1 VFNKFWFD
9 AKNINCFKNGF
20 RVIKDLNLKIP
31 YTENVVL
38 IGPNGSGKSSLIE
51 IINRNI
57 YPVVA
62 NKSKLKIFDKE
73 LINLWE
79 LRNKIST
86 VNNDIKN
93 RINPNLQVFDLI
105 LSGLYG
111 RYCYVQKK
119 SERDSYKV
127 EKIMKKMNIS
137 NLSKKNYSYSSDGE
151 NQISLIARALIKKPE
166 ILILDEPSANLDYK
180 SKFFVIDKVNEL
192 SKLKTKILCVT
203 HDISTITKIY
213 DRVIMLKDGKIIAD
227 GDQNKVIN
235 SENLNKL
242 FGIQVEVT
250 NNNGLWN
257 INRISK

>member
-1 VFNKFWFD
+1 MFNKYWFD

-20 RVIKDLNLKIP
+20 RVIKDLNLKIS
-31 YTENVVL
+31 YSENVIL

-62 NKSKLKIFDKE
+62 NESKLKIFDKE

-86 VNNDIKN
+86 VNNEIKN

-111 RYCYVQKK
+111 RYCYVQNR

-127 EKIMKKMNIS
+127 EKIMQKMNIS
-137 NLSKKNYSYSSDGE
+137 NLSKKNFSYLSDGE
-151 NQISLIARALIKKPE
+151 KQISLIARALIKKPE
-166 ILILDEPSANLDYK
+166 ILILDEPIANLDYK
-180 SKFFVIDKVNEL
+180 SKFFVIDNVNEL
-192 SKLKTKILCVT
+192 WKLNTKILCVT
-203 HDISTITKIY
+203 HDISTITQIY

-227 GDQNKVIN
+227 GDQNKVMN
-235 SENLNKL
+235 SENFNKL

-257 INRISK
+257 INRLSK